1 MDQTKLGLIGH
12 AGSGKDT
19 VADHLVRRGYTR
31 VAFADAVRSVLL
43 SVNPLITRDGL
54 RLRDAVE
61 AHGWDTAKRRIPEVR
76 ELLQRLGAGVR
87 DTLGESVWLE
97 HALRRLDALPG
108 PVVVTDVRYS
118 NEARALRS
126 RNFLLVL
133 VQRPGVGPANSHQSE
148 VDIPVELADA
158 VLTNDGSI
166 PELHAAVDALVYGEK
181 QTPKGKTP

>member
-1 MDQTKLGLIGH
+1 MHRARIGLLGY

-19 VADHLVRRGYTR
+19 VAAYLASRGYTR
-31 VAFADAVRSVLL
+31 VAFADPVRSVLL
-43 SVNPLITRDGL
+43 SVNPIITRDGL
-54 RLRDAVE
+54 RLRSAVE
-61 AHGWDTAKRRIPEVR
+61 EYGWDTAKRTIPEVR
-76 ELLQRLGAGVR
+76 VLLQGLGAGVR
-87 DTLGESVWLE
+87 DTLGESTWLD

-108 PVVVTDVRYS
+108 PVVVTDVRYR
-118 NEARALRS
+118 NEALALRS